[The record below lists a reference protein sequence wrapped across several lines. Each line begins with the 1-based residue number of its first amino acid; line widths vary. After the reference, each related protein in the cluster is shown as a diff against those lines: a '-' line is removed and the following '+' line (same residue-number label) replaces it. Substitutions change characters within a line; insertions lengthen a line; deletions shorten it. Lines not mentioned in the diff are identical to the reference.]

1 VVSASLAPAC
11 YQEPSLSLM
20 PPFARFPPLAAPLL
34 CASIALAGCRTSAGT
49 PDEPSA
55 GASDHAAIPD
65 GPRFVPA
72 PPGDVPAVVR
82 AARDHAE
89 ADGRRLI
96 VYEGAP
102 WCEPC
107 QHFHEAVAHGEL
119 DTAFPRL
126 TLLEFDAD
134 RDRDRLV
141 AAGYGSQYIPLF
153 ALPGKDGRAAG
164 PKAAGG
170 IKGDGVVPYL
180 SKKLADLLAQGT

>member
-1 VVSASLAPAC
+1 VQKELA
-11 YQEPSLSLM
+11 
-20 PPFARFPPLAAPLL
+20 
-34 CASIALAGCRTSAGT
+34 
-49 PDEPSA
+49 
-55 GASDHAAIPD
+55 HAT
-65 GPRFVPA
+65 
-72 PPGDVPAVVR
+72 
-82 AARDHAE
+82 

-107 QHFHEAVAHGEL
+107 KHFHEAVAQGEL
-119 DTAFPRL
+119 DAAFPTL

-134 RDRDRLV
+134 RDRDRLI

-180 SKKLADLLAQGT
+180 SKKLAQLLTQGT

>member
-1 VVSASLAPAC
+1 MKSSLRALMVLWVLAVPA
-11 YQEPSLSLM
+11 
-20 PPFARFPPLAAPLL
+20 
-34 CASIALAGCRTSAGT
+34 CRTSQSPPEEKSSAAT
-49 PDEPSA
+49 PQV
-55 GASDHAAIPD
+55 AAKP

-72 PPGDVPAVVR
+72 PPGDVPDVVQKEL
-82 AARDHAE
+82 AHAT

-107 QHFHEAVAHGEL
+107 KHFHEAVAQGEL
-119 DTAFPRL
+119 DAAFPTL

-134 RDRDRLV
+134 RDRDRLI

-180 SKKLADLLAQGT
+180 SKKLAQLLTQGT

>member
-1 VVSASLAPAC
+1 MRGAL
-11 YQEPSLSLM
+11 L
-20 PPFARFPPLAAPLL
+20 FARLAVGATLL
-34 CASIALAGCRTSAGT
+34 LAGALGCRTSPGAASDD
-49 PDEPSA
+49 PA
-55 GASDHAAIPD
+55 GAPAVHAEA
-65 GPRFVPA
+65 RKLHFTPA
-72 PPGDVPAVVR
+72 PPGDVPAVVL
-82 AARDHAE
+82 AAVARE
-89 ADGRRLI
+89 KADGRRLI

-107 QHFHEAVAHGEL
+107 KHFHEAVAAGKL
-119 DTAFPRL
+119 DATFPDV

-134 RDRDRLV
+134 HDRDRLV

-180 SKKLADLLAQGT
+180 TQKLQQLLAQGS